1 MKDHNLS
8 SRGEKALKT
17 VLRKD
22 FDIYFQASQNLYD
35 PIYNEEGVFTLN
47 IAENV
52 LSWPL
57 LKTKIETISATESIP
72 EWVSSYTSCLGHPDF
87 LRALADFMS
96 ANLTSCRLES
106 TQLAVSAGA
115 TAVIEMTSWL
125 LCDEGDV
132 AVIPAPSYPVYS
144 QDIGNKAGVERY
156 DLITHHDTSEIQNGL
171 MLTLDHL
178 NDAYNDI
185 RSQGKTFRMLV
196 LTSPDNP
203 TGGMYKYNDLL
214 NITDWCIEHNVH
226 LIVNEIY
233 GLSTIDH
240 NLNRETYQS
249 FGKIVHIK
257 KSSYLHLWYSLSKDL
272 GISGFRIGI
281 LHSLNE
287 KLIKAYDNLNA
298 PHLVSNHTQWIM
310 QRVLEDATFMED
322 YILENKKRLS
332 HSYHV
337 VTEMLDRMEVPYAPA
352 LGSLFVWLDLS
363 EILES
368 QSQEDEDKL
377 WMEIYEKGKILLT
390 PGDGFGH
397 TKKGMFRLVYSCV
410 TKSHLEKAMQK
421 LEAYITNK
429 RKELEKL

>member
-1 MKDHNLS
+1 MNDQNLS
-8 SRGEKALKT
+8 SRGEKAFKT

-22 FDIYFQASQNLYD
+22 FNIFFQASQNLYD
-35 PIYNEEGVFTLN
+35 PVTNTDGVFTLN

-52 LSWPL
+52 LTWPL
-57 LKTKIETISATESIP
+57 LKIKIEAISATESMP
-72 EWVSSYTSCLGHPDF
+72 KWVSSYTSCLGHPDF
-87 LRALADFMS
+87 LSAIADFMS
-96 ANLTSCRLES
+96 IYLTQSRIES

-125 LCDEGDV
+125 LCDDGDV

-171 MLTLDHL
+171 ILSLDHL

-185 RSQGKTFRMLV
+185 RSQGKRFRMLV

-214 NITDWCIEHNVH
+214 NMADWCIEHDIH

-233 GLSTIDH
+233 GLSIIDH
-240 NLNRETYQS
+240 DLNRETYQS
-249 FGKIVHIK
+249 FAKIIHIK
-257 KSSYLHLWYSLSKDL
+257 KSNYLHLWYSLSKDL

-287 KLIKAYDNLNA
+287 RLIKAYDNLNA

-310 QRVLEDATFMED
+310 QRVLEDSSFMEG
-322 YILENKKRLS
+322 YILENQKRLPQ
-332 HSYHV
+332 SYHV
-337 VTEMLDRMEVPYAPA
+337 VTEVLDKMEVPYAPA

-363 EILES
+363 EFLES

-377 WMEIYEKGKILLT
+377 WMEIYERGKILLT

-410 TKSHLEKAMQK
+410 KKSHLEKAMK
-421 LEAYITNK
+421 ELEAYIVNK
-429 RKELEKL
+429 RKELE